1 MTNDEYGRVCNIL
14 KANFPRI
21 TIFDTGDSSSHFF
34 NVLNR
39 YNFKDTWKGIL
50 QCVDN
55 FQYPP
60 SLREIISTIEKAESE
75 RRMDE
80 RRQANA
86 SQTWSESVKCPKC
99 NDAGF
104 VMIRR
109 EDGTDSIRPCN
120 CDTGREK
127 FPWAFMDDDEWKQ
140 TVEEQRRKGKF
151 MSMDRP
157 GEPSSFF
164 EEHCGGIVEL
174 KPGNRPPS
182 RSQKWKQSQTATEK
196 PKNGAYIDFTC
207 LLEENPT

>member
-1 MTNDEYGRVCNIL
+1 MTDSDFNQIVRLLQSAFREMPYL
-14 KANFPRI
+14 ANRQAA
-21 TIFDTGDSSSHFF
+21 DNFF
-34 NVLNR
+34 NIINR
-39 YNFKDTWKGIL
+39 FDSRDVMKAVRKLVETS
-50 QCVDN
+50 
-55 FQYPP
+55 QYPP
-60 SLREIISTIEKAESE
+60 SIAEIIKETEKAESE
-75 RRMDE
+75 RRLDSKHDI
-80 RRQANA
+80 NK
-86 SQTWSESVKCPKC
+86 SWSESVKCPKC

-127 FPWAFMDDDEWKQ
+127 FPWAFMDDEEWKN

-174 KPGNRPPS
+174 SPGNRPPS
-182 RSQKWKQSQTATEK
+182 RSQNWKKAKTATEK
-196 PKNGAYIDFTC
+196 PKNGAYIDFSG